1 MKSQYVILGA
11 TFVILFAISTATSV
25 IAVNPTN
32 LTIVKTPANATVLLE
47 NGTDMSQPR
56 TPLLMPSGN
65 VSPSNLTDTNITA
78 R

>member
-1 MKSQYVILGA
+1 MKSQYLVLGA

-25 IAVNPTN
+25 IAVNSTN

-56 TPLLMPSGN
+56 VPLPSGN
-65 VSPSNLTDTNITA
+65 VSPSNMIDTNITA

>member
-1 MKSQYVILGA
+1 MKSQYLVLGA

-32 LTIVKTPANATVLLE
+32 LTIVKTPANATVFLE
-47 NGTDMSQPR
+47 NGTNMSQPR
-56 TPLLMPSGN
+56 VPLPSGN
-65 VSPSNLTDTNITA
+65 VSPSNMIDTNITA